1 MGAVI
6 VAMLFISI
14 YLAIGIVF
22 TWFVV
27 QFITGDEYKSE
38 VYIISVLIWPVI
50 AFTVLLAF
58 IVGLVL
64 RAIGKNKKS

>member
-6 VAMLFISI
+6 LAMLLISL
-14 YLAIGIVF
+14 YFSIGIVF

-27 QFITGDEYKSE
+27 KFITGDKYESE

-50 AFTVLLAF
+50 AFTVLIVF
-58 IVGLVL
+58 TVGLVL
-64 RAIGKNKKS
+64 RTIGKNKKS

>member
-1 MGAVI
+1 MKSVI
-6 VAMLFISI
+6 IAMMFISL

-27 QFITGDEYKSE
+27 KFITGDEYEIE
-38 VYIISVLIWPVI
+38 VYIISVLIWPVLT
-50 AFTVLLAF
+50 FTVLLAF

-64 RAIGKNKKS
+64 RKIGKNKKS

>member
-6 VAMLFISI
+6 LAMLFISL

-27 QFITGDEYKSE
+27 QFITGDEYESE
-38 VYIISVLIWPVI
+38 LYIISVLIWPVI
-50 AFTVLLAF
+50 AFTVLIAF
-58 IVGLVL
+58 IFGLVL

>member
-6 VAMLFISI
+6 LSILFISI

-27 QFITGDEYKSE
+27 QFITGDEYESE
-38 VYIISVLIWPVI
+38 VYIIAVLIWPVI
-50 AFTVLLAF
+50 VFTVLLAF

>member
-6 VAMLFISI
+6 LAMLFISI

-27 QFITGDEYKSE
+27 QFITGDEYESE

-50 AFTVLLAF
+50 VFTVLLAF
-58 IVGLVL
+58 IFGLVL
-64 RAIGKNKKS
+64 RAIGNNKKS

>member
-6 VAMLFISI
+6 LAMLLISL
-14 YLAIGIVF
+14 YFSIGIVF

-27 QFITGDEYKSE
+27 KFITGDKYESE

-50 AFTVLLAF
+50 AFTVLIAF
-58 IVGLVL
+58 TVGLVL
-64 RAIGKNKKS
+64 RTIGKNKKS

>member
-1 MGAVI
+1 MKTVI
-6 VAMLFISI
+6 LSMVFISL

-27 QFITGDEYKSE
+27 QFITGDEYESE

-50 AFTVLLAF
+50 VFTVLLAF
-58 IVGLVL
+58 IVGLVI
-64 RAIGKNKKS
+64 RKIGKNKKS

>member
-6 VAMLFISI
+6 LAMLLISL
-14 YLAIGIVF
+14 YLSIGIVF

-50 AFTVLLAF
+50 VFTVLIAF

-64 RAIGKNKKS
+64 RAIEKNKKS

>member
-1 MGAVI
+1 MKAVI
-6 VAMLFISI
+6 LAMMFISL

-27 QFITGDEYKSE
+27 QFITGDEYEIE

-50 AFTVLLAF
+50 LFTVLLAF
-58 IVGLVL
+58 IVGLVI
-64 RAIGKNKKS
+64 RKIGKNKKS

>member
-6 VAMLFISI
+6 LAMLLISL
-14 YLAIGIVF
+14 YLSIGIVF

-27 QFITGDEYKSE
+27 KFITGDEYEIE

-50 AFTVLLAF
+50 AFTVLIAF

-64 RAIGKNKKS
+64 RSIEKNKKS